1 MSFVDVIAT
10 EGFCDCTETIE
21 VVVPIPVI
29 IVWVTVL
36 VDVFVNV
43 LVDVLVDV
51 SVVALI
57 PDS

>member
-43 LVDVLVDV
+43 LVDV